1 MSIEV
6 YSSHVVFYIIQAT
19 YTTATL
25 LQVDWQSYA
34 NLIQKNYVYTVSLF
48 GACRTDLA
56 ISFYPLLPRRNIER
70 QQHRFYLTADL

>member
-34 NLIQKNYVYTVSLF
+34 NLIQKNYLSIL
-48 GACRTDLA
+48 
-56 ISFYPLLPRRNIER
+56 
-70 QQHRFYLTADL
+70 